1 MASIDGDKPITPQMK
16 EIYKQECTRGVEL
29 FQRSLKE
36 YQKSQI
42 PAQKDEY
49 RDVMDKALQ
58 IIKETASQCL
68 GKEMQ
73 KEGSNLQK
81 DYDTFIAN
89 PSDNNLN
96 RLNNDLEH
104 FKKEI

>member
-1 MASIDGDKPITPQMK
+1 MADIQGNQPINPQMK
-16 EIYKQECTRGVEL
+16 ELYKQECTRGVEL
-29 FQRSLKE
+29 FQRSLQE

-42 PAQKDEY
+42 PAQKEEF

-73 KEGSNLQK
+73 KESITLQK
-81 DYDTFIAN
+81 DYNQFIAN
-89 PSDNNLN
+89 PSDTNLN